1 MLVLQWIWYEKL
13 KHGRPVRLLWRR
25 RRNYDPED
33 DGSITTGTYQA
44 IDARAQSEPHIRF
57 DSQMQQQHIFKTGPL
72 SPTKPKEI
80 PRHRA
85 REGIFAIPHYGSF
98 QSVATRVD
106 DDAASIAESTLS
118 PMAKPR
124 GRNNDRRIHRL
135 QRKDQLP
142 SPSPRT
148 VLFLATIVLAL
159 ANASPVP
166 APVHHLL
173 SHDHHDSEIST
184 WSAVLGPLLS
194 WTSTALYLFS
204 RLPQLLKNHSRRST
218 QGLSISLFIAAFFG
232 NLFYSLSL
240 LLNPLAWSSYPA
252 HGCHGWASHAGS
264 IRIDWLSN
272 AAPFFLGAAGVLA
285 LDAAVAAQFWW
296 FAHESRRESDA
307 ILAHNLAKASIVS
320 VRVDSE
326 RTLVGSREGAQ
337 PNTKLH
343 SAPPSLMTPPL
354 APVLGV
360 LASDDSGQFSEG
372 AEPVLVVGKPV
383 PLDDEEGKFRW
394 SWKEV
399 DGWMRGWKPSY
410 SAVKGRF
417 MRGERPK
424 SRLGREVSA
433 DGDSDED
440 GDDVDAGA
448 EAEVEGVGEDV
459 MEGSETQALLSER

>member
-13 KHGRPVRLLWRR
+13 KHGRPVRLLWRK
-25 RRNYDPED
+25 RRNNDFED
-33 DGSITTGTYQA
+33 DSNITTAIYPG
-44 IDARAQSEPHIRF
+44 IDARAQSEPHLRF
-57 DSQMQQQHIFKTGPL
+57 DSQMQQQQHIFKTGPL

-80 PRHRA
+80 PQHRA

-98 QSVATRVD
+98 QSIATRLD

-124 GRNNDRRIHRL
+124 GRNNDRRLHRL

-166 APVHHLL
+166 SSTHHLL
-173 SHDHHDSEIST
+173 SHDHHELEMST

-296 FAHESRRESDA
+296 FARESRRESDA
-307 ILAHNLAKASIVS
+307 LLAHNLAKASIVS

-326 RTLVGSREGAQ
+326 RTLVGSREGA
-337 PNTKLH
+337 PHAHTKLH
-343 SAPPSLMTPPL
+343 STPPSLMTPPL

-360 LASDDSGQFSEG
+360 LASDDSGEFSEG

-383 PLDDEEGKFRW
+383 PLKDEEGKFRW

-417 MRGERPK
+417 MKPRPK
-424 SRLGREVSA
+424 SRLGREVS
-433 DGDSDED
+433 GDSDR
-440 GDDVDAGA
+440 
-448 EAEVEGVGEDV
+448 EGEEEEGEMGGEGEDV
-459 MEGSETQALLSER
+459 MEGSETQALLGER